1 MRKVNITETVLRD
14 ANQSLIATRLPYSKF
29 EPILE
34 TMDKAGFYSAE
45 VWGGAT
51 FDVCLRYLQEDPW
64 ERLRKIR
71 AKMPNTKLQ
80 MLLRGQNILGY
91 KHYPDDVVRKFVEY
105 SVKNGIDIIRI
116 FDALNDVRNLEVAI
130 DEAVKQGAHA
140 SGTISY
146 TTSPV
151 HTQDT
156 FVGMVK
162 DLKNMGASSICIKD
176 MSGIM
181 GPQEAYN
188 LVSAIK
194 DAEPDMPV
202 VIHTHCTTG
211 LAFMTYMKCVEA
223 GADVLDC
230 AISPMSGGTSQPATE
245 TMAYALREMGFQVD
259 LDDKVLIK
267 MADFFKNVRADF
279 LKDGTLDPI
288 SMATDTQCLNYQI
301 PGGMLSNLISQLKM
315 MNAID
320 KLDEAL
326 AETPKVRKDLGY
338 PPLVT
343 PTSQMVGSQA
353 VQNVL
358 AGERY
363 KVVGKEIK
371 AYCRGEY
378 GRTPAPIDPEIQK
391 KILGDTPLV
400 EGRYA
405 DTLEPVFE
413 KTKAELGATA
423 KSDEDVL
430 SYIAFPQV
438 AMAFFKDREAG
449 FPKKEEP
456 KKAAAP
462 AAAKAPEL
470 PPLPAWQGHVYY
482 TGVSAPAG
490 HGYTARP
497 IEPFAASYQPPHLV
511 MGAQGGDCTGT
522 FTITIDGKP
531 FQVAVERAD
540 GAAPAAPVAA
550 APVIAAP
557 AAAPVAA
564 PAAAPAPAPAP
575 APAAAPAAAVAAG
588 ETAVK
593 SPMPGNIFKVECSVG
608 QSVKAGDVLVVLEA
622 MKMEIEVSAPVDGTV
637 KAVSAA
643 VGTAVNTDDLLVVL
657 G

>member
-413 KTKAELGATA
+413 KTKAELGTTA

-511 MGAQGGDCTGT
+511 IGAQGGDCTGT

-557 AAAPVAA
+557 VAAPVAA

-575 APAAAPAAAVAAG
+575 APAAAVAAG

-622 MKMEIEVSAPVDGTV
+622 MKMEIEVSAPADGTV